1 MLYRVEV
8 DELRINDLAAEK
20 LNLEMA
26 LNNIQFENKN
36 SVKKDQFLNLSSE
49 CDTLTTLTKSNL
61 NSVVKNLNECLKDL
75 EIINVPTA
83 VDQG

>member
-1 MLYRVEV
+1 MYRIEV
-8 DELRINDLAAEK
+8 NELRINDLAADK

-75 EIINVPTA
+75 EIINVPA
-83 VDQG
+83 IADQG